1 MTMAIFKDIKEIKDI
16 ILDFASNGFWAFFKN
31 VLLIALI
38 CLVGIMIT
46 HPDVF
51 SNPEE
56 LVRLLSNNGLI
67 LYGITIFLIIFIIYQ
82 LAVSII
88 HDVRTK
94 NNDAI
99 VQRVVDDI
107 ENNKQESKRKQE
119 DEHNDLIKKR
129 FASSPI
135 IRSEL
140 KDLLIKLGATRASIC
155 EMHNGTNNLSGVP
168 FLYLDMTYEEFAP
181 NRVEMVAD
189 EYKNFNMV
197 KYPFIANH
205 INDGIWVG
213 SIDDVNKEDP
223 HLASKFAFSNS
234 NYGALVVIQGTN
246 SIIGFL
252 VVTFKDKENVPSK
265 RTIISAIT
273 STAQVISTLLDKD
286 V

>member
-1 MTMAIFKDIKEIKDI
+1 MAMAIFKDIREIKDI

-38 CLVGIMIT
+38 CLVGIMVT
-46 HPDVF
+46 HPELF
-51 SNPEE
+51 TNPEE
-56 LVRLLSNNGLI
+56 VIKILTNNGLI
-67 LYGITIFLIIFIIYQ
+67 LYGLTMFLVVFIIYQ
-82 LAVSII
+82 LSVSII
-88 HDVRTK
+88 ADMRLK

-107 ENNKQESKRKQE
+107 ETNRQECKRKQE

-155 EMHNGTNNLSGVP
+155 EMHNGTNNLSGIP

-181 NRVEMVAD
+181 NKVEMVTD

-213 SIDDVNKEDP
+213 SIDDVRQEDP
-223 HLASKFAFSNS
+223 HLASKFEFSGS

-246 SIIGFL
+246 AIIGFL
-252 VVTFKDKENVPSK
+252 IVTFKDKDNVPNK